1 MRKRLLIFG
10 YPLLEIST
18 AWILIIWLGFGWTL
32 FIYVAAIPLGW
43 LLFKQAG
50 RRAIA
55 AAQRQQV
62 PASKLTFHMLAG
74 VLFMIPGV
82 WTDVLALLCLIPLV
96 QKMLA
101 APFASMSAHT
111 GNINVRLNSWNQ
123 GSQIVEGVVI
133 HENDDPFDS
142 DSNETKN

>member
-18 AWILIIWLGFGWTL
+18 AWLLIILLGFGWTL
-32 FIYVAAIPLGW
+32 FIYVAAMPFGW

-50 RRAIA
+50 RSAIA
-55 AAQRQQV
+55 SAQRQQV

-82 WTDVLALLCLIPLV
+82 WTDVLALLCLIPLI
-96 QKMLA
+96 QNLLA
-101 APFASMSAHT
+101 APFAAMSTYT
-111 GNINVRLNSWNQ
+111 GNINVRLNNWNQ
-123 GSQIVEGVVI
+123 DSQIVEGVVI
-133 HENDDPFDS
+133 HENDDPS
-142 DSNETKN
+142 GSMGREN